1 MANRRQR
8 KVPGGTNSPGNPV
21 MIKCRDCG
29 ADFSVDLPA
38 CPYCGSENV
47 PASVKEQYE
56 YLQEVKNRK
65 VDAGS
70 MGKAAAK
77 TMNRKITVVALIA
90 AAALLLFIGFYVGKQ
105 QADSEK
111 RQEQRKVDIQQLE
124 ELYQKNDFAAI
135 KEILDKDDLLY
146 SSSYQKYTE
155 LARAYYYITEGCDS
169 IDHAVVMFESSMR
182 TGYEF
187 DMVTSLDFGLD
198 WNFDGLRM
206 LKALED
212 AGYLND
218 EESGVEYI
226 RNISYKTLRG
236 KLKLTDEDIAKGIA
250 ISAKNDY
257 SGENQ
262 YAEIAETVVVNL
274 GG

>member
-1 MANRRQR
+1 MAERRKKQYN
-8 KVPGGTNSPGNPV
+8 KEYAPKKPV

-29 ADFSVDLPA
+29 ADFDVELPA

-65 VDAGS
+65 VDLNS
-70 MGKAAAK
+70 MGKTASR
-77 TMNRKITVVALIA
+77 TMNRKISAVALIA
-90 AAALLLFIGFYVGKQ
+90 IAALLLFIGFYIGKQ
-105 QADSEK
+105 RADSERK
-111 RQEQRKVDIQQLE
+111 YEQKKLSIEQLE
-124 ELYQKNDFAAI
+124 ELYQKNDFQSM
-135 KEILDKDDLLY
+135 KEMLDENDMLY

-155 LARAYYYITEGCDS
+155 LARAYYYITEGCKS
-169 IDHAVVMFESSMR
+169 IDSAVGMFEYSQRS
-182 TGYEF
+182 GYEY
-187 DMVTSLDFGLD
+187 DMVSSLDFGLD

-206 LKALED
+206 LKSLED

-226 RNISYKTLRG
+226 RDISYKTLKG
-236 KLKLTDEDIAKGIA
+236 TLGLTDEEIAKGIA
-250 ISAKNDY
+250 ISSRNDY
-257 SGENQ
+257 STDNQ
-262 YAEIAETVVVNL
+262 YAEIAEAAIRGL